1 MGRTIQVS
9 GFPTLLSAE
18 RIRMIFLE
26 HEILRNIVG
35 TIYAIQVKIK
45 QEPGS
50 RAYAIVQFT
59 HSLDDDTLMRLRN
72 FRPRCGTSYLK
83 FWDQKDIVPNPRTYD
98 NVMEGVTLNL
108 GCQVSQDEFSV
119 LWNAA
124 DVCVKFGTGLKVMH
138 LLLCHEL
145 VEYRLQLYYDNI
157 WQIVLY
163 DSGIH
168 APKMLLIQLYG
179 APRIY
184 KKLADSEY
192 CYFQQTPDD
201 QWVRT
206 TDFTP
211 SLCIGQSSGICL
223 RLPYGIKLPDF
234 ERHFVYYKESKK
246 PFFLKTGEPFCEN
259 MDLVPIMR
267 PPRGLEFPYRLL
279 FKVCCLVQTGC
290 LPGAKLDENFY
301 RLLNP
306 ERFDIA
312 YLEQLLEKLYYLK
325 ECCYDPHSWLI
336 EQHQSYC
343 SFKKLKSPAV
353 DADVVHIHRVQVTPT
368 KVYFHGPEVNVSNRV
383 LRNFHDHIDNFLRVS
398 FVEEDWSKMYASDL
412 SPRGA
417 GGDESTRTKLYD
429 RILSTLRNGITIG
442 SKKFEFLAFSSS
454 QLREN
459 SLWMFAPTDNLNANN
474 IRQWMGDFSSIRNV
488 AKYAARL
495 GQSFGS
501 STETLTVAQNEVK
514 KIPDVELVRDG
525 TTYIFSDGIGKISVD
540 FARRVAIKCG
550 LRSNIPSAFQ
560 IRYGGYKGVVAVDP
574 TSSVKMS
581 LRPSMLKYQSDDT
594 KLNVLG
600 WSKYQPCFLNRQII
614 TLLSTLGVA
623 DHVFEKKQSEAV
635 AQLNDIIVDPFKAL
649 EALDL
654 MSLGENTYILK
665 EMLKCGYKPD
675 EEPFLAMMLQT
686 LRSSQLLDL
695 RTKSRIFIRQAR
707 NMMGCLD
714 ETATLEY
721 GQVFVQFSGA
731 GQRRFYEE
739 SIDEYSSTDHNYVV
753 KGKVAVAKNPCLHPG
768 DLRVLEAID
777 VPALHH
783 MVNCIVF
790 PQKGM
795 RPHPN
800 ECSGSD
806 LDGDIY
812 FVCWDPD
819 MIPPKQ
825 FSPMDYNPAPATRLD
840 HEVTIEEVQ
849 EYFTNYILNESLGM
863 IANAHIVFADK
874 EPFMAMSSPCLELA
888 ELHSVAVDFPKTGVP
903 AQIPPKLRVKE
914 YPDFMEKRDKP
925 TCESKGVI
933 GKLFREVQYVGTD
946 TSSLKFTK
954 EVARSSYDSDMEVDG
969 FRDYIEEA
977 FECKTNYDRKLGNLM
992 DYYGIKT
999 EGEILSRAIMKMSK
1013 TFDRRKSAEAVGA
1026 AVKSLRNEA
1035 RSWFKKGSKSGD
1047 EKAMASA
1054 WYHVTYHP
1062 DFWGHYNKDMKM
1074 KRNHYISFPWCVYD
1088 KLVLIKNE
1096 KRRKDDSNSS
1106 SVQEGI
1112 KKKKKKN
1119 SRKEESYQ
1127 GGNMKGET
1135 RQKDTS
1141 KSISCHEVIKEESA
1155 RKEHSKGSEKMMMMM
1170 ENASNKDELAS
1181 SSGCQ
1186 KMWIKKELK
1195 GLTLK

>member
-1 MGRTIQVS
+1 MY
-9 GFPTLLSAE
+9 LK
-18 RIRMIFLE
+18 
-26 HEILRNIVG
+26 N
-35 TIYAIQVKIK
+35 Y
-45 QEPGS
+45 
-50 RAYAIVQFT
+50 
-59 HSLDDDTLMRLRN
+59 RLRCN
-72 FRPRCGTSYLK
+72 TYYLK
-83 FWDQKDIVPNPRTYD
+83 FWEQKTDIVPNPRTYD
-98 NVMEGVTLNL
+98 NVVEGVTLNL
-108 GCQVSQDEFSV
+108 GCQISEDEFSV
-119 LWNAA
+119 LWKAS
-124 DVCVKFGTGLKVMH
+124 DVSIKFGTGLKNMH
-138 LLLCHEL
+138 LFLCHES

-163 DSGIH
+163 NSGGQ
-168 APKMLLIQLYG
+168 AAQVLLIQLYG
-179 APRIY
+179 APRIH
-184 KKLADSEY
+184 KKLPDSVY
-192 CYFQQTPDD
+192 SYFQQTPDD

-211 SLCIGQSSGICL
+211 SSCIGQSSGMCL
-223 RLPYGIKLPDF
+223 QFPSGIKLPEF

-246 PFFLKTGEPFCEN
+246 PFFLENGVPFCEN
-259 MDLVPIMR
+259 LDLVPIMQ
-267 PPRGLEFPYRLL
+267 PRGLELPYRLL

-290 LPGAKLDENFY
+290 LPGPKLDDNFY

-306 ERFDIA
+306 KSFDIT

-336 EQHQSYC
+336 EQHQNYC
-343 SFKKLKSPAV
+343 TFKKPKPPAV
-353 DADVVHIHRVQVTPT
+353 NDDLVHIHRVQVTPT
-368 KVYFHGPEVNVSNRV
+368 KVYFHGPEANVSNRV

-417 GGDESTRTKLYD
+417 GGDENTRTKLYE
-429 RILSTLRNGITIG
+429 RVLSTLRNGITIG

-459 SLWMFAPTDNLNANN
+459 SLWMFAPVDGLNADD
-474 IRQWMGDFSSIRNV
+474 IRRWMGDFSSIRNV

-501 STETLTVAQNEVK
+501 STETLSVAQNEVE
-514 KIPDVELVRDG
+514 KIPDVEVVTNG

-550 LRSNIPSAFQ
+550 LKSNIPSAFQ
-560 IRYGGYKGVVAVDP
+560 IRYGGYKGVVAIDP

-614 TLLSTLGVA
+614 TLLSTLGVM
-623 DHVFEKKQSEAV
+623 DHVFEKKQREAV
-635 AQLNDIIVDPFKAL
+635 AQLNDILVDPLKAL

-686 LRSSQLLDL
+686 FRSSQLLDL
-695 RTKSRIFIRQAR
+695 RTKSRIFIPQAR

-714 ETATLEY
+714 ETGTLEY

-739 SIDEYSSTDHNYVV
+739 SIKFDEYTSTDHNYIV

-790 PQKGM
+790 PQKGT

-812 FVCWDPD
+812 IVCWDPD
-819 MIPPKQ
+819 LIPPKQ
-825 FSPMDYNPAPATRLD
+825 FDPMDYNPAPATRLD
-840 HEVTIEEVQ
+840 HEVTIQEVQ
-849 EYFTNYILNESLGM
+849 EYFTNYILNESLGI
-863 IANAHIVFADK
+863 IANAHTVFADK
-874 EPFMAMSSPCLELA
+874 EPSMALSSPCLELA
-888 ELHSVAVDFPKTGVP
+888 QLHSVAVDFPKTGVP

-914 YPDFMEKRDKP
+914 YPDFMEKLDKP
-925 TCESKGVI
+925 TFESTGVI
-933 GKLFREVQYVGTD
+933 GKLFREVKHVTTD
-946 TSSLKFTK
+946 TTSLRFTK
-954 EVARSSYDSDMEVDG
+954 EVARSSYDADMEVDG
-969 FRDYIEEA
+969 FRDYIKEA

-999 EGEILSRAIMKMSK
+999 EGEILSRAIMKVSK
-1013 TFDRRKSAEAVGA
+1013 TFDRRKSAEAIGA

-1035 RSWFKKGSKSGD
+1035 RSWFKKGSKSGNPY
-1047 EKAMASA
+1047 AMASA
-1054 WYHVTYHP
+1054 WYHVTYHH
-1062 DFWGHYNKDMKM
+1062 DFWGHYNKDMK

-1088 KLVLIKNE
+1088 KLVQIKNE
-1096 KRRKDDSNSS
+1096 NARKYHPTSSSDQVGIRKENARKKHSKSSSDQGVEKENARKD
-1106 SVQEGI
+1106 
-1112 KKKKKKN
+1112 
-1119 SRKEESYQ
+1119 R
-1127 GGNMKGET
+1127 
-1135 RQKDTS
+1135 S
-1141 KSISCHEVIKEESA
+1141 K
-1155 RKEHSKGSEKMMMMM
+1155 
-1170 ENASNKDELAS
+1170 S
-1181 SSGCQ
+1181 SSGQ
-1186 KMWIKKELK
+1186 EKMNKENAASKVHSESSSDQGGCKAIWIKRQFK